1 MPNDNDSLE
10 DRVGKL
16 EKKEEKHD
24 KRFDAVEEEVSG
36 LHRIIDSIL
45 DRLRS
50 AGGHLGRAGKKGDDE
65 QKKP

>member
-24 KRFDAVEEEVSG
+24 KRFDAVEE
-36 LHRIIDSIL
+36 
-45 DRLRS
+45 